1 MDDVSLLVDLLLR
14 IKRETILPPFLT
26 IELSVLEAARL
37 PSSLPPL
44 LTEQIRIDNN
54 RNRWH
59 AVKQILG
66 EVCRHHNRD
75 SSRRTDSTIS
85 VGRYDA
91 HCGNIGISLVC
102 IPVARNGMDGKIFAL
117 RSLLLRGSREM
128 K

>member
-54 RNRWH
+54 RNR
-59 AVKQILG
+59 
-66 EVCRHHNRD
+66 
-75 SSRRTDSTIS
+75 
-85 VGRYDA
+85 
-91 HCGNIGISLVC
+91 
-102 IPVARNGMDGKIFAL
+102 
-117 RSLLLRGSREM
+117 
-128 K
+128 